1 MASAEIIFTALPNSM
16 NNEARG
22 FLIGASLS
30 EPHIDEFAVEFVY
43 IYVYTSECKSL
54 WGEPE
59 RVHRISAV
67 TSVQFRGWV
76 VAAELNDEQPLAVM
90 EGVDG
95 TDD

>member
-1 MASAEIIFTALPNSM
+1 VGNTRNL
-16 NNEARG
+16 
-22 FLIGASLS
+22 FLK
-30 EPHIDEFAVEFVY
+30 FN
-43 IYVYTSECKSL
+43 TSECKSL